1 MLELCPRAKLRLH
14 FHFLLL
20 ASFALS
26 SSSLL
31 LHLLSPLFSS
41 GWREVEELRSCS
53 RSLALA
59 RLLNEADLHSP
70 SQSLRGGRYRR
81 LGVEAEEVRIREGR
95 EEEEEERKRATSL
108 LVAILFFSK
117 SISEQTT
124 AIPVSRA
131 LAGGQREEIKPV
143 SRHTTLRGSDA
154 AMLSPTWRRVAAVL
168 AVCAALILSACAVAA
183 ATPTTKNVSHFR
195 CSPSRRPS
203 RLA

>member
-41 GWREVEELRSCS
+41 GWREVEELRSYS

-59 RLLNEADLHSP
+59 RLLNETDFHSP

-81 LGVEAEEVRIREGR
+81 LGVEAEEGRRR
-95 EEEEEERKRATSL
+95 EEGKKKKKKKEK
-108 LVAILFFSK
+108 
-117 SISEQTT
+117 
-124 AIPVSRA
+124 
-131 LAGGQREEIKPV
+131 G
-143 SRHTTLRGSDA
+143 
-154 AMLSPTWRRVAAVL
+154 
-168 AVCAALILSACAVAA
+168 
-183 ATPTTKNVSHFR
+183 
-195 CSPSRRPS
+195 
-203 RLA
+203 RLAC

>member
-1 MLELCPRAKLRLH
+1 MPELCPRAKLRLH

-81 LGVEAEEVRIREGR
+81 LGVEAEEGRRREGR

-131 LAGGQREEIKPV
+131 LAGGQREESKPV

-183 ATPTTKNVSHFR
+183 ATPTTKNVSYFR
-195 CSPSRRPS
+195 CSPSRRSS

>member
-41 GWREVEELRSCS
+41 KWREVEKLRSCS

-59 RLLNEADLHSP
+59 RLLNETDLHSP

-81 LGVEAEEVRIREGR
+81 LGVEAEEGRRREGR

-131 LAGGQREEIKPV
+131 LAGGQREESKPV

-168 AVCAALILSACAVAA
+168 AVCAALILSACDVAA

-195 CSPSRRPS
+195 CSPSRRSS

>member
-81 LGVEAEEVRIREGR
+81 LGVEAEEGRRREGG

-108 LVAILFFSK
+108 LVHSFFFRNQSPNRQLPFQ
-117 SISEQTT
+117 SLVRSQE
-124 AIPVSRA
+124 
-131 LAGGQREEIKPV
+131 GREKKVNPSPDTRLSAEATLPC
-143 SRHTTLRGSDA
+143 SPLRGGA
-154 AMLSPTWRRVAAVL
+154 WPRCWPFARR
-168 AVCAALILSACAVAA
+168 
-183 ATPTTKNVSHFR
+183 
-195 CSPSRRPS
+195 
-203 RLA
+203 